1 MGKLTNVSL
10 IFLTCKM
17 VTIAV
22 RSVWSCKDEMRKQN
36 EVCQGLA
43 RENSPATGVPTV
55 TSESDRDVVE
65 AEVSNGNET
74 TREGFLD
81 IASGLSLQDSWA
93 RLGRKEGI

>member
-1 MGKLTNVSL
+1 MKSVRVWHGKT
-10 IFLTCKM
+10 
-17 VTIAV
+17 
-22 RSVWSCKDEMRKQN
+22 
-36 EVCQGLA
+36 
-43 RENSPATGVPTV
+43 PATGVPTV

-81 IASGLSLQDSWA
+81 MASELSLQDSWA

>member
-1 MGKLTNVSL
+1 
-10 IFLTCKM
+10 M